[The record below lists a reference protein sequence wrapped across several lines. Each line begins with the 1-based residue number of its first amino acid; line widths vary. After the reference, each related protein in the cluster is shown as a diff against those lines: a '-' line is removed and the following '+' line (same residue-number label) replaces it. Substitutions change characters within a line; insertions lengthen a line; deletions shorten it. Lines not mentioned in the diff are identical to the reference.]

1 MTKYGRTLDVLLFTT
16 LREKDL
22 RPLDLRFYNPR
33 TWGFFFLLLFRRA
46 CLTLLASSHPP
57 CACPRSPEKHLE
69 LHLFCRLCTVAFI
82 ASKQCIHAFSW
93 TSLNSYLFVSLF
105 SFRVFLLFS
114 NCHRS
119 KRLVVSISMKI
130 VSNNKR
136 VSDSISC
143 MLYICVI
150 EKKAKRSWG
159 FERAAK
165 PIPRLL
171 HNRTHPGSAWK
182 GL

>member
-33 TWGFFFLLLFRRA
+33 TWGFFFSASLPSSVSDTPRQFAPTLSLPSLAWKTPRTTPVLQAMHCSFYCLQLKRLF
-46 CLTLLASSHPP
+46 TLF
-57 CACPRSPEKHLE
+57 LE
-69 LHLFCRLCTVAFI
+69 LLWTVI
-82 ASKQCIHAFSW
+82 C
-93 TSLNSYLFVSLF
+93 L
-105 SFRVFLLFS
+105 FLLFS

-119 KRLVVSISMKI
+119 KSLVVSISMKI